1 MNIVLASA
9 SPRRA
14 ELLRQIGV
22 AFTVE
27 ASDIDENSVKA
38 NEPPKWVQYLA
49 LEKAKDVAKRM
60 EAGLVLGADTIV
72 VKEEKI
78 LGKPQSPEDA
88 LKMLEF
94 LSGSVHEVMTGF
106 ALVDA
111 FSQKIITDVEITKV
125 KFRKLTLK
133 EIQAYIASGEP
144 MDKAGAY
151 GIQGLGCLLVEGI
164 SGCYFN
170 VVGLPLNRVAQHL
183 KHFGV
188 ETLV

>member
-1 MNIVLASA
+1 VNIVLASA

-14 ELLRQIGV
+14 ELLRQIGI

-27 ASDIDENSVKA
+27 ASDIDENRVQA
-38 NEPPKWVQYLA
+38 DEPQKWVQYVA
-49 LEKAKDVAKRM
+49 LEKARDVAKKM

-78 LGKPQSPEDA
+78 LGKPESPEDA
-88 LKMLEF
+88 LEMLEF

-106 ALVDA
+106 ALVDTL
-111 FSQKIITDVEITKV
+111 SQKVITDVEITQV

-170 VVGLPLNRVAQHL
+170 VVGLPLYKVAQNL
-183 KHFGV
+183 RDFGV
-188 ETLV
+188 ETLG